1 MNLNKLGKI
10 NVVGTSG
17 SGKSTFSR
25 KLAQVLNVPH
35 IEMDK
40 IFWQPNWQESSNEK
54 FFKDL
59 ENALNHEKWV
69 LDGNYT
75 RSIPIKWKNVETIIW
90 LDYSFTRTIFQ
101 AVKRALQRSISQEEF
116 WEGTGNTES
125 FRRSF
130 FSKDSIIWWSITT
143 YSKVKEKY
151 QNYLDDPNYSHIQ
164 FIRLKNHKESEAFLK
179 LLADKNKS

>member
-25 KLAQVLNVPH
+25 KLAQVLKFPY
-35 IEMDK
+35 IEMDR
-40 IFWQPNWQESSNEK
+40 IFWQPNWQEPSNEK

-59 ENALNHEKWV
+59 EIALNQEKWV

-75 RSIPIKWKNVETIIW
+75 RTIPIKWKNVETIIW

-101 AVKRALQRSISQEEF
+101 AVKRAVQRSISKEEF

-125 FRRSF
+125 FRRIF
-130 FSKDSIIWWSITT
+130 FSKESIIWWSIKTH
-143 YSKVKEKY
+143 SKVKKNIKNILLT
-151 QNYLDDPNYSHIQ
+151 QI
-164 FIRLKNHKESEAFLK
+164 IRIFNLFV
-179 LLADKNKS
+179 